1 MSQKINRDKTNIF
14 FSSNTQHDLQ
24 VKIQHLLG
32 VPAIRQYE
40 KYLGLRAFM
49 GRAKKQGFVYIKERI
64 WKIQGW
70 KEKLLSQEG
79 REVLIKS
86 VIQAISTYSM
96 SCFKFPKGLIKDI
109 EIMICK
115 FWRGYNGDCKKVH
128 WVKWEHLC
136 QAKDCGGM
144 GFKEIEKFNDALL
157 AKQVWHMLKNLE
169 SLCHRVFKVHFFSDC
184 SILEATNSANGSYA
198 WKSILSAQDVV
209 QKGLVWWI
217 GDDKIVCLKEDKWL
231 LDQVYRSVSSPL
243 PSIPPDAKVSMFIN
257 EVNEIWKEEEIRQTF
272 LPYDAKKILSI
283 PISTRLPQDSPIWS
297 KTPSSIFST

>member
-1 MSQKINRDKTNIF
+1 
-14 FSSNTQHDLQ
+14 
-24 VKIQHLLG
+24 
-32 VPAIRQYE
+32 
-40 KYLGLRAFM
+40 
-49 GRAKKQGFVYIKERI
+49 
-64 WKIQGW
+64 
-70 KEKLLSQEG
+70 
-79 REVLIKS
+79 
-86 VIQAISTYSM
+86 
-96 SCFKFPKGLIKDI
+96 
-109 EIMICK
+109 
-115 FWRGYNGDCKKVH
+115 
-128 WVKWEHLC
+128 
-136 QAKDCGGM
+136 
-144 GFKEIEKFNDALL
+144 
-157 AKQVWHMLKNLE
+157 MLKNLE
-169 SLCHRVFKVHFFSDC
+169 SLCHRVFKVHFFLDC

-209 QKGLVWWI
+209 QKGLVWRI